1 MGFSLRK
8 LGRYDYAT
16 YATYIAYSSCS
27 VIVPV
32 LLIEIAQALNF
43 PLESGGQGAG
53 GALQIG
59 RSLFMVIAMIFC
71 GFAAG
76 RWGKRLTVG
85 TSVLLMG
92 LGIGLA
98 AIAPSYGVI
107 FLALAFAG
115 FGGEI
120 VSTIVD
126 SEAFFYLDA
135 PIKRVGG
142 AFCPV
147 PFNPVL
153 EAQAFPTPE
162 KIEAAI
168 RSTL

>member
-32 LLIEIAQALNF
+32 ILIEIARSLNF
-43 PLESGGQGAG
+43 SLETGGQGAG

-76 RWGKRLTVG
+76 KWGKRLTIG
-85 TSVLLMG
+85 WSVILMG

-98 AIAPSYGVI
+98 AVAPSYGLI
-107 FLALAFAG
+107 FLALAVAG
-115 FGGEI
+115 FGEGI
-120 VSTIVD
+120 VEEVD
-126 SEAFFYLDA
+126 EETRTYYIRFVNGRK
-135 PIKRVGG
+135 PIN
-142 AFCPV
+142 
-147 PFNPVL
+147 FNYNGLSHV
-153 EAQAFPTPE
+153 F
-162 KIEAAI
+162 
-168 RSTL
+168 